1 VGAGLLQYLIPP
13 QRITVGSAHHRQI
26 SVTFDVIDL
35 PDSFGCDSALPT
47 TQIAGCADKVIL
59 MSLEQEALSMGTA
72 PTLTGTPAE
81 STPRL
86 PILAELKEKT
96 APLHRALEENAGI
109 WDCLSS
115 RALYGDLLVRFWGIY
130 STAEARLAALE
141 ALPRWLPDLAR
152 RWKRSALESDLNY
165 LGIAPESWTIYSGM
179 PEIPTV
185 AAGFGWLYVLEGST
199 LGGQL
204 IKRQVQERLG
214 LGAQNGCQ
222 FFSSYG
228 AEVGPMWRSFGQSLE
243 SFCQA
248 NPDGRAEVTGNAE
261 TAFGCFSNWLRSK

>member
-1 VGAGLLQYLIPP
+1 MLFRFAD
-13 QRITVGSAHHRQI
+13 H
-26 SVTFDVIDL
+26 
-35 PDSFGCDSALPT
+35 
-47 TQIAGCADKVIL
+47 QIAGCVGKVIL
-59 MSLEQEALSMGTA
+59 MSLEHEDSSTGAAQ
-72 PTLTGTPAE
+72 TLTGTTAE

-115 RALYGDLLVRFWGIY
+115 RALYGNLLVRFWGIY
-130 STAEARLAALE
+130 STAEARLAAVE
-141 ALPRWLPDLAR
+141 ELPRWLPDLSR
-152 RWKRSALESDLNY
+152 RWKRPALESDLNN
-165 LGIAPESWTIYSGM
+165 LGIPPESWTICTGIT
-179 PEIPTV
+179 EIRTV
-185 AAGFGWLYVLEGST
+185 AAGLGWLYVLEGST

-214 LGAQNGCQ
+214 LGAHNGCQ

-228 AEVGPMWRSFGQSLE
+228 AEVGSMWRSFGQSLE

-248 NPDGRAEVTGNAE
+248 NPNCREEVVESAE
-261 TAFGCFSNWLRSK
+261 TAFGCVSNWLGSK